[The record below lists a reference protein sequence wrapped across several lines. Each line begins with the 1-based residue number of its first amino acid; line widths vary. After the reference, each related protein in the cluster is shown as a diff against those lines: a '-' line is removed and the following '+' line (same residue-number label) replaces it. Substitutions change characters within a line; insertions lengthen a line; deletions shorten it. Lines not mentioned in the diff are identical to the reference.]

1 MREQCLFL
9 LKELVSQADEVAR
22 QRQNCAQQMEG
33 GPLWCRLPVTKVSEA
48 LKFCRSSTNSALAE
62 KKQSSTKKYT
72 ACDSHHSSADEPDLI
87 QDPANDIRLKEM
99 GASSSVL
106 PLYPSPPDS
115 FAEESTPPPVF
126 QGHKTMTV
134 DPSLPS
140 TPDDSSEDSPLGE
153 DAVLFTPT
161 SMKVPGS
168 HSVASVTSPLDT
180 VLRSLCMSP
189 CPKTPCSS
197 YSSLK
202 GNKHDPA
209 SSLLLV
215 EQKPQHP
222 STVTLPA
229 PQRFLFQLEPVHLI
243 KMSDGQKLFACDI
256 CSGVYQRS
264 FSLKRHFLRTHINHR
279 YLTERDISNCCI
291 IVSERFAKENPSGSS
306 VERKNFAVGT
316 DIDETQGSPDSV
328 TKNVNSDKCSTVN
341 SVVENDVIFP
351 NLYCCH
357 SCGICFDAK
366 DELRY
371 HLSTYKH
378 AAATSKEKT
387 ATKPISGS
395 QKARSKSLPNLKKGS
410 KVRDRSMSASSQELS
425 SLAQVPNA
433 RGQSMCESA
442 ILSPGHISKQITLS
456 PMSFV
461 VPDQSLVT
469 SSLPKSTASL
479 SSKSFVSGHSSKHLP
494 SSHTSKCDHSSESSN
509 PDCSVKHIPSNHSS
523 NSYMSNH
530 LLKPVL
536 SGHLSKPSSPGH
548 SSKPSSY
555 GHSSEFSL
563 SCSSTNPSSSGHSLK
578 QALQGHSS
586 NLAGSEFISSGVTKL
601 TVPDQLSG
609 PVISKQSPANIGYF
623 SKSLSNEKLLKSS
636 ERGQV
641 LCLYCD
647 KSFSTPTLHKRHV
660 SRTHPHVQPSLQN
673 KTPPHKCAYCIK
685 PGGTF
690 RELPLLVQ
698 HLLATHPDL
707 YHVCTT
713 CELRFDSKQALDHHQ
728 TLVHHGDCRWSSVCT
743 SVPLPPL
750 SKTLTSDVNIAGKS
764 SRSAPELRDG
774 SKGQTSSEG
783 GVDLLGSGGE
793 FLYTCSVCHQV
804 FNDYVA
810 MCRHHRQ
817 VHKGKRSL
825 NSVVQSVGSPAS
837 VLDNR
842 SQSPFVVP
850 EKGSKDQVQDQKDPE
865 GSVDE
870 QGTTSHVMSMKP
882 VNSNICRAS
891 ESEIETNAIKLSCE
905 RQGLETKDFVSETVK
920 EIHHI
925 TDLSK
930 TEPKD
935 EIVNVAKGRSEED
948 VNFTAFPS
956 ADAGEGMA
964 SFPEVPHCP
973 AQFPSFGS
981 NTDQVDVL
989 SSCADKCVSHCM
1001 DVSSI
1006 VSCTADK
1013 IGPHTN
1019 SCEFTVQTTE
1029 CSDEVSAYG
1038 GSHFAQKSGSNP
1050 QVFGTLD
1057 VKTTSDH
1064 VFNKQKYS
1072 CVLKTPLKPVF
1083 EDISDQSEDSVDL
1096 KKPETSVCVEPSSK
1110 ISLVDAAD
1118 HVKTVAVN
1126 KCVDLNLVVNHSLES
1141 EHSAAGKTPDCTV
1154 ESSEAPTAGTLW
1166 PFETCSE
1173 SSMADTS
1180 VSSHRASPVSTLNI
1194 SDPAEVKPNCFI
1206 PGISD
1211 PLGACSDILQLQTPE
1226 SVDGKSEMFT
1236 DVISDSEDNLSLT
1249 KNKNSAT
1256 ENNKFVTVVP
1266 EASEY
1271 GTESCQYS
1279 MEESFH
1285 SLVAETIDSTAKVHK
1300 FSFAETS
1307 SHAVE
1312 NSILPGEKSSDYRQI
1327 SCNSSSDETQ
1337 NFLEECSGAVLKKVL
1352 DPVDNNSKSSLGEI
1366 SDHAEPVI
1374 CDPNDSV
1381 KPSLAVILN
1390 PVESLG
1396 ESSLTETLET
1406 LEQAAC
1412 FPLTE
1417 RSDFT
1422 VGISEHLLDDDMD
1435 IVKGSDEQSSNP
1447 TDECDKSMLPD
1458 SLHSSEWP
1466 SKILLVDTSDS
1477 MEEES
1482 SELAE
1487 AAGAIRSG
1495 NPSLTEISDSLL
1507 SCSEQKFSETRNTD
1521 ESAVLSLDDVADDME
1536 SNSEPSLGETS
1547 NFTEE
1552 GTGSVEVISNKPH
1565 LSAESFEVSLTES
1578 IDSLEV
1584 NLKTELTETSYSL
1597 EENIQSPLIE
1607 SSEEIVEPLLIE
1619 TSVEQNYC
1627 HAVKGSLD
1635 SMEEES
1641 EHASAETTDLM
1652 EEISKSSLPDV
1663 VDLMEENSKSGNEIS
1678 DSVEE
1683 NSKSALPESSGSVE
1697 VSKSLDLMDEES
1709 KSISMESFNLVKENH
1724 KFEFTGSSGLLE
1736 KGSKSL
1742 LTDNLDSLK
1751 EDLKLVSAEIS
1762 DSLEENYKAALTEVC
1777 ESVRE
1782 SPQSLLSPSM
1792 YSIETGSK
1800 LLSHVRETDSVALP
1814 ETSDGVQ
1821 AKSKSA
1827 LSVTEGEDEGASSRT
1842 LRSNSAPLA
1851 KNFDPTEKND
1861 TIPLNQRLLLN
1872 KSEAVINDQSAGS
1885 GRVLRK
1891 NSAVSAAKPVEVVVN
1906 PNDQTKGDVN
1916 RAIRRSAAHK
1926 NDESSVDHEVT
1937 GDVESGVPKSRPKAA
1952 TAAVRRTRL
1961 RKFSRRVRGDQ
1972 VQEEQHLDP
1981 ETLFYCRIAGN
1992 IRENLLHHLDGKL
2005 EHEVTA
2011 KLQDSNNTSLSQP
2024 LTSVTTSHEEKHSH
2038 RHHHRTPW
2046 EKFNFPKKYDGRCRE
2061 GTVCLSSYIKD
2072 MSHLD
2077 ISTQLTMQQN
2087 LQRLSAAPA
2096 VSRSSVDVLAEI
2108 SKDDVIGFSRG
2119 LCLSAKVCADRRR
2132 SLRSAANRG
2141 RDVLPAAPGG
2151 AASTFTAR
2159 YKNYRFILSSPHNE
2173 VDQNCSIF

>member
-9 LKELVSQADEVAR
+9 LKELVSQADEVAQ
-22 QRQNCAQQMEG
+22 QRQNCPQQMEG

-62 KKQSSTKKYT
+62 NKQSSTKQYL

-87 QDPANDIRLKEM
+87 QDPANESRLKEM

-134 DPSLPS
+134 NPSLPS

-153 DAVLFTPT
+153 DSVLLFTPT
-161 SMKVPGS
+161 CMKVPRS
-168 HSVASVTSPLDT
+168 LSVASVTSPSDT
-180 VLRSLCMSP
+180 VLEPLCMSP

-197 YSSLK
+197 YSALK

-209 SSLLLV
+209 SSLLMV

-222 STVTLPA
+222 STITLPT

-306 VERKNFAVGT
+306 VERKNVAVGT
-316 DIDETQGSPDSV
+316 DIDETPGSPDSV
-328 TKNVNSDKCSTVN
+328 TKNLNSDKCSTVN
-341 SVVENDVIFP
+341 SIVENDVIFP

-357 SCGICFDAK
+357 SCSVCFDSK
-366 DELRY
+366 EELRC

-387 ATKPISGS
+387 ATKPISCS

-410 KVRDRSMSASSQELS
+410 KVRDRSKSASSQELS
-425 SLAQVPNA
+425 SLVQVPNA
-433 RGQSMCESA
+433 HGQSICESA
-442 ILSPGHISKQITLS
+442 IVSPGHISKQIMLS
-456 PMSFV
+456 QMSSFV
-461 VPDQSLVT
+461 VPDQSLVN
-469 SSLPKSTASL
+469 SGLPKSTASL

-494 SSHTSKCDHSSESSN
+494 SSHISKCDHSSESSN
-509 PDCSVKHIPSNHSS
+509 HDCSVKHIPSNH
-523 NSYMSNH
+523 
-530 LLKPVL
+530 LLKPL
-536 SGHLSKPSSPGH
+536 SSGHLSKPSSPGH
-548 SSKPSSY
+548 SSKSSSY
-555 GHSSEFSL
+555 GHSSKFSF
-563 SCSSTNPSSSGHSLK
+563 SCNSANPSSGRSLK
-578 QALQGHSS
+578 QALPSHSS
-586 NLAGSEFISSGVTKL
+586 NLARPELVSSGITKL

-609 PVISKQSPANIGYF
+609 PVISKQSSANIGHF
-623 SKSLSNEKLLKSS
+623 SKPLSNEKLLKSS

-660 SRTHPHVQPSLQN
+660 SRTHPHAQLSLQN
-673 KTPPHKCAYCIK
+673 KAPPHKCAYCIK

-728 TLVHHGDCRWSSVCT
+728 TLVHHGDGRWNSVCT
-743 SVPLPPL
+743 TMPLPPL
-750 SKTLTSDVNIAGKS
+750 SQTVTSDVNIAGKS
-764 SRSAPELRDG
+764 SQSAPESGDE

-825 NSVVQSVGSPAS
+825 NSAVQGAGSPAS

-842 SQSPFVVP
+842 SQSPCVVP
-850 EKGSKDQVQDQKDPE
+850 EKGSKDQVQDKKDPE
-865 GSVDE
+865 GNVDE
-870 QGTTSHVMSMKP
+870 QMATSDVMSKKP
-882 VNSNICRAS
+882 VNSKICRAPGS
-891 ESEIETNAIKLSCE
+891 EVETNASKLSCE
-905 RQGLETKDFVSETVK
+905 RQGLETKDFVSEMVK
-920 EIHHI
+920 EIHHT
-925 TDLSK
+925 TDLNK

-935 EIVNVAKGRSEED
+935 ELTNVAKGRSEED
-948 VNFTAFPS
+948 VDFTVFPS
-956 ADAGEGMA
+956 VDAGEGMA
-964 SFPEVPHCP
+964 SSPGVPQCT
-973 AQFPSFGS
+973 AQFPLFGS

-989 SSCADKCVSHCM
+989 SSCADKCVSRCL
-1001 DVSSI
+1001 DVSST

-1019 SCEFTVQTTE
+1019 SSEFTVQTTE
-1029 CSDEVSAYG
+1029 CSDEVSAYE
-1038 GSHFAQKSGSNP
+1038 GSDFDQNSGSNP
-1050 QVFGTLD
+1050 KVFGTLD

-1064 VFNKQKYS
+1064 VLNKQKYS
-1072 CVLKTPLKPVF
+1072 CVLKTPLKCVF

-1096 KKPETSVCVEPSSK
+1096 NKSETSMCVEPSSAV
-1110 ISLVDAAD
+1110 SLVGTAD
-1118 HVKTVAVN
+1118 HVKTMAVN
-1126 KCVDLNLVVNHSLES
+1126 KCVDLNLVLNHSLGS
-1141 EHSAAGKTPDCTV
+1141 ENSAAGKTSDCIV
-1154 ESSEAPTAGTLW
+1154 DSSEAPTAGMLW
-1166 PFETCSE
+1166 PFKTCSE
-1173 SSMADTS
+1173 SSLADTS
-1180 VSSHRASPVSTLNI
+1180 VPSLRASPVSTFTI
-1194 SDPAEVKPNCFI
+1194 SDPAEAKPNCSI

-1211 PLGACSDILQLQTPE
+1211 PLEACSDTLQLQTPV
-1226 SVDGKSEMFT
+1226 SVDEKTEMLT
-1236 DVISDSEDNLSLT
+1236 DVISDSEDNT
-1249 KNKNSAT
+1249 
-1256 ENNKFVTVVP
+1256 KFVTVVP

-1271 GTESCQYS
+1271 ATESCQYS

-1285 SLVAETIDSTAKVHK
+1285 SLVAETIDSVAEIHNK
-1300 FSFAETS
+1300 FSFTETS
-1307 SHAVE
+1307 GHVLE
-1312 NSILPGEKSSDYRQI
+1312 NSILPGETSELSSDCREI
-1327 SCNSSSDETQ
+1327 SCNSPSDETQ
-1337 NFLEECSGAVLKKVL
+1337 NILEECSDAVLKKVSDSL
-1352 DPVDNNSKSSLGEI
+1352 DDNSESSVGEI
-1366 SDHAEPVI
+1366 SDHAAPVI

-1390 PVESLG
+1390 PVESLD
-1396 ESSLTETLET
+1396 ESSLTEPLET
-1406 LEQAAC
+1406 LEQAAS
-1412 FPLTE
+1412 FPLSE

-1422 VGISEHLLDDDMD
+1422 VG
-1435 IVKGSDEQSSNP
+1435 SDKQSSNP
-1447 TDECDKSMLPD
+1447 TEECDKSMLPD
-1458 SLHSSEWP
+1458 SLHSTEWP
-1466 SKILLVDTSDS
+1466 TKISLVDTSDS

-1482 SELAE
+1482 SELSLAE
-1487 AAGAIRSG
+1487 TAGAIRSDD
-1495 NPSLTEISDSLL
+1495 PSLTEISDSLL
-1507 SCSEQKFSETRNTD
+1507 SCSEQKFSENRNTD
-1521 ESAVLSLDDVADDME
+1521 ESTVLSLGDVADDME
-1536 SNSEPSLGETS
+1536 SNSEPSLGEALNVTQ
-1547 NFTEE
+1547 E
-1552 GTGSVEVISNKPH
+1552 GTGSGEVVSNKPH
-1565 LSAESFEVSLTES
+1565 SPAESFKVSLTES
-1578 IDSLEV
+1578 VDSLEG
-1584 NLKTELTETSYSL
+1584 NLKTELNETSYSL
-1597 EENIQSPLIE
+1597 EEDFHSPLIE

-1619 TSVEQNYC
+1619 TSVEQKYF
-1627 HAVKGSLD
+1627 HSEKGSLD
-1635 SMEEES
+1635 SMEEDS
-1641 EHASAETTDLM
+1641 EHASAENTDLV
-1652 EEISKSSLPDV
+1652 EEIPKSSSPEIVGLV
-1663 VDLMEENSKSGNEIS
+1663 EENSKSGKEIS
-1678 DSVEE
+1678 DPLEE

-1697 VSKSLDLMDEES
+1697 VPEPLDSVDEES
-1709 KSISMESFNLVKENH
+1709 KSVSMESFDSVKENR
-1724 KFEFTGSSGLLE
+1724 KCELTGSSGLLE
-1736 KGSKSL
+1736 KDSESL

-1751 EDLKLVSAEIS
+1751 EDLKLVSTGVS
-1762 DSLEENYKAALTEVC
+1762 DSLEENYKAALTEAC

-1782 SPQSLLSPSM
+1782 SPQSLLPPSM
-1792 YSIETGSK
+1792 YSLETGSK
-1800 LLSHVRETDSVALP
+1800 LLSHVRERDSVVLP
-1814 ETSDGVQ
+1814 ETSVGVQ

-1827 LSVTEGEDEGASSRT
+1827 LSVTRGEGEGVSSRT
-1842 LRSNSAPLA
+1842 LRSSSALVT
-1851 KNFDPTEKND
+1851 KTSDPTEEND

-1872 KSEAVINDQSAGS
+1872 KNEAVINDQAAGS
-1885 GRVLRK
+1885 GRLLRK
-1891 NSAVSAAKPVEVVVN
+1891 SSVVSAAKPVEVALN
-1906 PNDQTKGDVN
+1906 LNDQTKGDGN
-1916 RAIRRSAAHK
+1916 RAIRRSAVHK
-1926 NDESSVDHEVT
+1926 NDESSVEQEVT
-1937 GDVESGVPKSRPKAA
+1937 GDVESGVPKSRPKAN

-1961 RKFSRRVRGDQ
+1961 RKFSRRVKGDL

-1981 ETLFYCRIAGN
+1981 ETLFYCQIAGN
-1992 IRENLLHHLDGKL
+1992 IQENLLHHLDGKL
-2005 EHEVTA
+2005 EHEVA
-2011 KLQDSNNTSLSQP
+2011 EKSQDLGNTSLSKP
-2024 LTSVTTSHEEKHSH
+2024 LTSVTTSHEEKHRH

-2061 GTVCLSSYIKD
+2061 GTVCLASYIKD

-2087 LQRLSAAPA
+2087 LKRLSGAPA
-2096 VSRSSVDVLAEI
+2096 VSRSSVDVSAEI
-2108 SKDDVIGFSRG
+2108 SKDDIIGFSRG

-2141 RDVLPAAPGG
+2141 RDVLLTAPGG

-2159 YKNYRFILSSPHNE
+2159 YKTYRFILSSTHNE
-2173 VDQNCSIF
+2173 TDQNCSIF

>member
-1 MREQCLFL
+1 MDAADESQSCDGYDSVREQCLFL
-9 LKELVSQADEVAR
+9 LKELVSQADEVAQ
-22 QRQNCAQQMEG
+22 QRQNCPRQMEG

-62 KKQSSTKKYT
+62 NKQSSTKQYT

-87 QDPANDIRLKEM
+87 QDPANESRLKEM
-99 GASSSVL
+99 GASSSIL

-153 DAVLFTPT
+153 DSILLFTPT
-161 SMKVPGS
+161 CMKVPGS
-168 HSVASVTSPLDT
+168 LSVASVTSPSDT
-180 VLRSLCMSP
+180 VLEPLCMSP

-202 GNKHDPA
+202 GNRHDPA
-209 SSLLLV
+209 SSLLMV
-215 EQKPQHP
+215 KQTPQHP
-222 STVTLPA
+222 STITLPA

-306 VERKNFAVGT
+306 VERKNVAVGT
-316 DIDETQGSPDSV
+316 DIDETQGSPDNV
-328 TKNVNSDKCSTVN
+328 TKNLNSDKCSTVN
-341 SVVENDVIFP
+341 SIVENDVIFP

-357 SCGICFDAK
+357 SCSVCFDSK
-366 DELRY
+366 EEIRC

-387 ATKPISGS
+387 ATKPISCS

-433 RGQSMCESA
+433 HGQSMCESA
-442 ILSPGHISKQITLS
+442 VLSPDHISKQITLS
-456 PMSFV
+456 QMSSFV
-461 VPDQSLVT
+461 LPDQSLVN
-469 SSLPKSTASL
+469 SGLPKSTAIL

-494 SSHTSKCDHSSESSN
+494 SSHISKHDHSSESSN
-509 PDCSVKHIPSNHSS
+509 PDRSVKHIPSNH
-523 NSYMSNH
+523 
-530 LLKPVL
+530 LLKPIS

-548 SSKPSSY
+548 SSKSSSY
-555 GHSSEFSL
+555 GHSSKFSL
-563 SCSSTNPSSSGHSLK
+563 SCNSTNPSSGHSIK
-578 QALQGHSS
+578 QTLPSHSS
-586 NLAGSEFISSGVTKL
+586 NLARPEFISSNITKP

-609 PVISKQSPANIGYF
+609 PVISKQSSANIGHF
-623 SKSLSNEKLLKSS
+623 SKPLSNEKLLKSS

-660 SRTHPHVQPSLQN
+660 SRTHPHAQPSLQN

-728 TLVHHGDCRWSSVCT
+728 TLVHHGEHRWNSVCT
-743 SVPLPPL
+743 TMPLPPL
-750 SKTLTSDVNIAGKS
+750 SQTLTSDVNIAGKS
-764 SRSAPELRDG
+764 SQTAPELRDE

-825 NSVVQSVGSPAS
+825 NSAVQGVGSPAS

-842 SQSPFVVP
+842 SQSPCVVP
-850 EKGSKDQVQDQKDPE
+850 EKGSEDQVQDKKDPE
-865 GSVDE
+865 GKVDQ
-870 QGTTSHVMSMKP
+870 QGTTSDVMSMKP
-882 VNSNICRAS
+882 VNSKICRAS
-891 ESEIETNAIKLSCE
+891 ESEIETNASKLSCE
-905 RQGLETKDFVSETVK
+905 RQDLEAKDFVSETVK
-920 EIHHI
+920 EIHHT
-925 TDLSK
+925 TDLNK

-935 EIVNVAKGRSEED
+935 EITYVAKGRSEED
-948 VNFTAFPS
+948 VDFTAVPS
-956 ADAGEGMA
+956 IDAGGGMA
-964 SFPEVPHCP
+964 SSPGVPHCTAP
-973 AQFPSFGS
+973 FPLFGS

-989 SSCADKCVSHCM
+989 SSCADECVSHCLN
-1001 DVSSI
+1001 VSSI

-1013 IGPHTN
+1013 IGPRTN
-1019 SCEFTVQTTE
+1019 SSEFTVQTTE
-1029 CSDEVSAYG
+1029 CSDKVSAYE
-1038 GSHFAQKSGSNP
+1038 GSDFAQKSGSNP
-1050 QVFGTLD
+1050 KVFGTLD

-1064 VFNKQKYS
+1064 VLNKQKYS
-1072 CVLKTPLKPVF
+1072 CVLKTPLKSVF

-1096 KKPETSVCVEPSSK
+1096 NKSATSMCVEPSSE
-1110 ISLVDAAD
+1110 ISLGGAAD
-1118 HVKTVAVN
+1118 HVKTMAVN
-1126 KCVDLNLVVNHSLES
+1126 KCVDLNLVLNHSLGS
-1141 EHSAAGKTPDCTV
+1141 ENSAAGKISDCIV
-1154 ESSEAPTAGTLW
+1154 ESPEAPRAGTLW
-1166 PFETCSE
+1166 PFKTCSE
-1173 SSMADTS
+1173 SSLADTS
-1180 VSSHRASPVSTLNI
+1180 VSSHRASPVSTFTI
-1194 SDPAEVKPNCFI
+1194 SNPAEAKPNCSI

-1211 PLGACSDILQLQTPE
+1211 PLEACSDTLQLQTSV
-1226 SVDGKSEMFT
+1226 SVDEKSEMLT
-1236 DVISDSEDNLSLT
+1236 DVISDSEDNT
-1249 KNKNSAT
+1249 
-1256 ENNKFVTVVP
+1256 KFVTVVP

-1271 GTESCQYS
+1271 ATESCQYS
-1279 MEESFH
+1279 MEESSH
-1285 SLVAETIDSTAKVHK
+1285 SLVAETIDSVAKICK
-1300 FSFAETS
+1300 FSFTETS
-1307 SHAVE
+1307 GHVVE
-1312 NSILPGEKSSDYRQI
+1312 NSILPGETSELSSDCREI
-1327 SCNSSSDETQ
+1327 SCNSPSDETQ
-1337 NFLEECSGAVLKKVL
+1337 NILEECSNAVLKKVS
-1352 DPVDNNSKSSLGEI
+1352 DSSDDNSESSLCEI
-1366 SDHAEPVI
+1366 LDHAAPVI
-1374 CDPNDSV
+1374 CDPDDSM

-1390 PVESLG
+1390 PVEPVG

-1406 LEQAAC
+1406 LKQAVS
-1412 FPLTE
+1412 FPLPE

-1422 VGISEHLLDDDMD
+1422 VG
-1435 IVKGSDEQSSNP
+1435 SDKHSLNP
-1447 TDECDKSMLPD
+1447 TEECDKSMLPD
-1458 SLHSSEWP
+1458 SLHSTEWP
-1466 SKILLVDTSDS
+1466 SKISLVDMSDS

-1482 SELAE
+1482 SELSLAE
-1487 AAGAIRSG
+1487 TVGAIRSDD
-1495 NPSLTEISDSLL
+1495 PSLTEISDSLL
-1507 SCSEQKFSETRNTD
+1507 SCSEEKFSEKRNTD
-1521 ESAVLSLDDVADDME
+1521 ESTVLSLDDVGDDVE

-1547 NFTEE
+1547 NFTQE
-1552 GTGSVEVISNKPH
+1552 GTGSVEVVSSKPH
-1565 LSAESFEVSLTES
+1565 SSAENFKVSLTEN
-1578 IDSLEV
+1578 IDLLEG

-1597 EENIQSPLIE
+1597 EENFQSPLIE

-1619 TSVEQNYC
+1619 TSVGQNYS
-1627 HAVKGSLD
+1627 HAEKGSLD
-1635 SMEEES
+1635 SMEEDS
-1641 EHASAETTDLM
+1641 ERASSETTDLM
-1652 EEISKSSLPDV
+1652 EEIPKSSSPEIV
-1663 VDLMEENSKSGNEIS
+1663 ELMEENSKSGKEIS
-1678 DSVEE
+1678 DSLEE
-1683 NSKSALPESSGSVE
+1683 NSKSALPEGSGSVE
-1697 VSKSLDLMDEES
+1697 VPESLDSMDEES
-1709 KSISMESFNLVKENH
+1709 KSLSMESCDSVKENH
-1724 KFEFTGSSGLLE
+1724 KCELTGSSGLLE
-1736 KGSKSL
+1736 KDSKSL

-1751 EDLKLVSAEIS
+1751 EDHKLVSAEVS

-1800 LLSHVRETDSVALP
+1800 RLSQGRETDSVALP
-1814 ETSDGVQ
+1814 ETAVGVQ

-1827 LSVTEGEDEGASSRT
+1827 LPVTQGEGEGVSSRT
-1842 LRSNSAPLA
+1842 LRSSSALLT
-1851 KNFDPTEKND
+1851 KTFDPTEEND

-1872 KSEAVINDQSAGS
+1872 KSEAVINDQAAGS
-1885 GRVLRK
+1885 GRLLRK
-1891 NSAVSAAKPVEVVVN
+1891 SSIVSAAKPVEVALN
-1906 PNDQTKGDVN
+1906 LNDQTKGDGN
-1916 RAIRRSAAHK
+1916 RTIRRSGVHK
-1926 NDESSVDHEVT
+1926 NDESSVDQEVT
-1937 GDVESGVPKSRPKAA
+1937 GDVESGVPKSRPKAG
-1952 TAAVRRTRL
+1952 TAAVRRAGL
-1961 RKFSRRVRGDQ
+1961 RKFSRRVKGDL
-1972 VQEEQHLDP
+1972 VQEEKHLDP
-1981 ETLFYCRIAGN
+1981 ETLFYCQIAGN
-1992 IRENLLHHLDGKL
+1992 IQENLLHHLDGKL
-2005 EHEVTA
+2005 EHEVA
-2011 KLQDSNNTSLSQP
+2011 EKSQDLSNTSLSKP

-2061 GTVCLSSYIKD
+2061 GTVCLASYIKD

-2096 VSRSSVDVLAEI
+2096 VSRSSVDVSSEI
-2108 SKDDVIGFSRG
+2108 SKDDLIGFSRG

-2141 RDVLPAAPGG
+2141 RDVLLAAPGG

-2159 YKNYRFILSSPHNE
+2159 YENYRFILSSTHNE
-2173 VDQNCSIF
+2173 LDQNCSLF

>member
-1 MREQCLFL
+1 MPDAADENQSCDGYDSVREQCLFL
-9 LKELVSQADEVAR
+9 LKELVSQADEVAQ
-22 QRQNCAQQMEG
+22 QRQNCPQQMEG

-62 KKQSSTKKYT
+62 NKQSSTKQYL

-87 QDPANDIRLKEM
+87 QDPANESRLKEM

-153 DAVLFTPT
+153 DSVLLFTPIC
-161 SMKVPGS
+161 MKVPGS
-168 HSVASVTSPLDT
+168 LSVPSVTSPSDT
-180 VLRSLCMSP
+180 VLEPLCMSP
-189 CPKTPCSS
+189 CRKTPCSS
-197 YSSLK
+197 FSSLK
-202 GNKHDPA
+202 DNKHDTA
-209 SSLLLV
+209 SSLLMV
-215 EQKPQHP
+215 KHKPQHL
-222 STVTLPA
+222 STIALPT

-291 IVSERFAKENPSGSS
+291 IVSERYAKENPSGSS
-306 VERKNFAVGT
+306 MERKNVAVGT
-316 DIDETQGSPDSV
+316 DIDETPGSPDSV
-328 TKNVNSDKCSTVN
+328 TKNLNSDNCSTVN
-341 SVVENDVIFP
+341 SIVENDVIFP

-357 SCGICFDAK
+357 SCSVCFDSK
-366 DELRY
+366 EKLRC

-387 ATKPISGS
+387 ATKPISCS

-410 KVRDRSMSASSQELS
+410 KVRDRSKSASSQELS

-433 RGQSMCESA
+433 HGQLICESA
-442 ILSPGHISKQITLS
+442 ILPPGHISKQITLS
-456 PMSFV
+456 QMSSFV
-461 VPDQSLVT
+461 VPDHSLVN
-469 SSLPKSTASL
+469 SGLPKSTASL
-479 SSKSFVSGHSSKHLP
+479 SSKYFVSGHSSKHLP
-494 SSHTSKCDHSSESSN
+494 SSHISKCDHSSESSN
-509 PDCSVKHIPSNHSS
+509 HDCSVKHITSN
-523 NSYMSNH
+523 N
-530 LLKPVL
+530 LLKPL
-536 SGHLSKPSSPGH
+536 SSGHLSKPSSPGH
-548 SSKPSSY
+548 SSKSSSY
-555 GHSSEFSL
+555 GHSSKFSF
-563 SCSSTNPSSSGHSLK
+563 SCNSTNPSSGHSLK
-578 QALQGHSS
+578 QALPSHSS
-586 NLAGSEFISSGVTKL
+586 NLARPEFISSGITKL

-609 PVISKQSPANIGYF
+609 PVISKQSSANNGHF
-623 SKSLSNEKLLKSS
+623 SKPVSNEKLLKSS

-660 SRTHPHVQPSLQN
+660 SRTHPHAQLSLQN

-728 TLVHHGDCRWSSVCT
+728 TLVHHGDCRWNSVCT
-743 SVPLPPL
+743 AMPLPPL
-750 SKTLTSDVNIAGKS
+750 SQTLTSDVNIAGKS
-764 SRSAPELRDG
+764 SQSAPELGDE
-774 SKGQTSSEG
+774 SKGLTSSEG

-825 NSVVQSVGSPAS
+825 NSAVQGAGSPAS

-842 SQSPFVVP
+842 SQSPCVVP
-850 EKGSKDQVQDQKDPE
+850 EKGSKDQVRDKKDPE
-865 GSVDE
+865 GNVDE
-870 QGTTSHVMSMKP
+870 QGATSDVMNTKP
-882 VNSNICRAS
+882 VNSKICRAS
-891 ESEIETNAIKLSCE
+891 ESEVEINAGKLSCE

-920 EIHHI
+920 EIHH
-925 TDLSK
+925 TTELNK

-935 EIVNVAKGRSEED
+935 ELTNVAKGRPEED
-948 VNFTAFPS
+948 VDFTAFPS
-956 ADAGEGMA
+956 NDAGEGMA
-964 SFPEVPHCP
+964 NSPGVPHCT
-973 AQFPSFGS
+973 AQFPLFGS
-981 NTDQVDVL
+981 NTDHVDVL
-989 SSCADKCVSHCM
+989 SSCADKCVSRSL
-1001 DVSSI
+1001 DVSST

-1019 SCEFTVQTTE
+1019 SSEFTVQTTE
-1029 CSDEVSAYG
+1029 CSDEVSAYE
-1038 GSHFAQKSGSNP
+1038 GSDFAQKSGSNP
-1050 QVFGTLD
+1050 KVFGTLD
-1057 VKTTSDH
+1057 VKTTGDH
-1064 VFNKQKYS
+1064 VLNKQKYS
-1072 CVLKTPLKPVF
+1072 CVLKTPLKSVF

-1096 KKPETSVCVEPSSK
+1096 NKSETSMCVEPSSTV
-1110 ISLVDAAD
+1110 SLVDTAD

-1126 KCVDLNLVVNHSLES
+1126 KCVDLNLVLNHSLGS
-1141 EHSAAGKTPDCTV
+1141 ENSAGKTSDCIV
-1154 ESSEAPTAGTLW
+1154 DISEAPSAGALW
-1166 PFETCSE
+1166 PFKTCSE
-1173 SSMADTS
+1173 SSLADTS
-1180 VSSHRASPVSTLNI
+1180 VSSLRASPVSTFTI
-1194 SDPAEVKPNCFI
+1194 SDPAEAKSNCSI

-1211 PLGACSDILQLQTPE
+1211 PLEACSDALQLQTPV
-1226 SVDGKSEMFT
+1226 SVDEKTEMLT
-1236 DVISDSEDNLSLT
+1236 GVISDSEDNT
-1249 KNKNSAT
+1249 
-1256 ENNKFVTVVP
+1256 KFVTVVP

-1271 GTESCQYS
+1271 ATESCQYS
-1279 MEESFH
+1279 TEESFH
-1285 SLVAETIDSTAKVHK
+1285 SLVAETIDSVEKIHNK
-1300 FSFAETS
+1300 FSFTETS
-1307 SHAVE
+1307 DHVLE
-1312 NSILPGEKSSDYRQI
+1312 NSILPGETSELSSDCREI
-1327 SCNSSSDETQ
+1327 SCNSPSDETQ
-1337 NFLEECSGAVLKKVL
+1337 NILEECSDAVLKKVSDSL
-1352 DPVDNNSKSSLGEI
+1352 DDNSDSSLGEI
-1366 SDHAEPVI
+1366 SDHAAPVI

-1396 ESSLTETLET
+1396 ESSLTETIET
-1406 LEQAAC
+1406 LEQAAS

-1422 VGISEHLLDDDMD
+1422 VG
-1435 IVKGSDEQSSNP
+1435 SDKQSSNP
-1447 TDECDKSMLPD
+1447 TEECDKSVLPD
-1458 SLHSSEWP
+1458 SLHSTEWP
-1466 SKILLVDTSDS
+1466 SKISLVDTSDS

-1482 SELAE
+1482 SELSLAE
-1487 AAGAIRSG
+1487 TAGAIRSDDA
-1495 NPSLTEISDSLL
+1495 SLTEISDSLL
-1507 SCSEQKFSETRNTD
+1507 SCSEQKFSEKRNTD
-1521 ESAVLSLDDVADDME
+1521 ESTVLSLGDVADDMD

-1547 NFTEE
+1547 NFTQE
-1552 GTGSVEVISNKPH
+1552 GTGSMEIVSDKPH
-1565 LSAESFEVSLTES
+1565 SSAENFKVSLTES
-1578 IDSLEV
+1578 IDSLEG
-1584 NLKTELTETSYSL
+1584 NLKTELNETSYSL
-1597 EENIQSPLIE
+1597 EEEFQSPSIE
-1607 SSEEIVEPLLIE
+1607 SSDEIVEPLLIE
-1619 TSVEQNYC
+1619 TSVEQNC
-1627 HAVKGSLD
+1627 FHAEKGSLD
-1635 SMEEES
+1635 SMEEDS
-1641 EHASAETTDLM
+1641 EHASPETTNLM
-1652 EEISKSSLPDV
+1652 EEIPKSSSPEI
-1663 VDLMEENSKSGNEIS
+1663 VDLMEENSKSGKEIS
-1678 DSVEE
+1678 DSLEE

-1697 VSKSLDLMDEES
+1697 VPESLDSVDEES
-1709 KSISMESFNLVKENH
+1709 KSISMESFNSVKENC
-1724 KFEFTGSSGLLE
+1724 KCELTGSSGLLE
-1736 KGSKSL
+1736 KDSESL

-1751 EDLKLVSAEIS
+1751 EDLKVVSTEVS

-1782 SPQSLLSPSM
+1782 SPQSLLPPSM
-1792 YSIETGSK
+1792 CSIETGSK
-1800 LLSHVRETDSVALP
+1800 LLSHVRETDSVAVP
-1814 ETSDGVQ
+1814 ETRVAVQ

-1827 LSVTEGEDEGASSRT
+1827 LSVTRGEGEGVSSRT
-1842 LRSNSAPLA
+1842 LRSSSALLT
-1851 KNFDPTEKND
+1851 KTFDPTEEND

-1872 KSEAVINDQSAGS
+1872 KSEAVINDQTAGS
-1885 GRVLRK
+1885 GRLLRK
-1891 NSAVSAAKPVEVVVN
+1891 STVVSAAKPVEVVLN
-1906 PNDQTKGDVN
+1906 LNDQTKGDGN
-1916 RAIRRSAAHK
+1916 RAIRRTAVHK
-1926 NDESSVDHEVT
+1926 NDESSVDQEVN
-1937 GDVESGVPKSRPKAA
+1937 GDVESGVSKSRPKAG

-1961 RKFSRRVRGDQ
+1961 RKFSRRVKGDL

-1981 ETLFYCRIAGN
+1981 ETLFYCQIAGN
-1992 IRENLLHHLDGKL
+1992 IQENLLHHLDGKL
-2005 EHEVTA
+2005 EHEVA
-2011 KLQDSNNTSLSQP
+2011 EKSQNFSNTSLSQP

-2061 GTVCLSSYIKD
+2061 GTVCLASYIKD

-2087 LQRLSAAPA
+2087 LKRLSAAPA
-2096 VSRSSVDVLAEI
+2096 VSRSSVDVSAEI
-2108 SKDDVIGFSRG
+2108 SKDDIIGFSRG
-2119 LCLSAKVCADRRR
+2119 LCLGAKVCADRRR

-2159 YKNYRFILSSPHNE
+2159 YKIYRFILSSTHNE
-2173 VDQNCSIF
+2173 IDQNCSIF

>member
-1 MREQCLFL
+1 MPDAADENQSCDGFDSMREQCLFL
-9 LKELVSQADEVAR
+9 LKELVSQADEVAK
-22 QRQNCAQQMEG
+22 QRQNCPQQMEG

-62 KKQSSTKKYT
+62 NKQSSTKQYT
-72 ACDSHHSSADEPDLI
+72 ACDSHHSPADEPDLI
-87 QDPANDIRLKEM
+87 QDPANESRLKEM

-153 DAVLFTPT
+153 DSVLLFAPT
-161 SMKVPGS
+161 CMKVPGS
-168 HSVASVTSPLDT
+168 LSVASVTSPSDT
-180 VLRSLCMSP
+180 VLEPLCMSP

-202 GNKHDPA
+202 GNNHDPA
-209 SSLLLV
+209 SSLLMV
-215 EQKPQHP
+215 EQTPQHP
-222 STVTLPA
+222 STITLPA

-306 VERKNFAVGT
+306 VERKNVAVGT
-316 DIDETQGSPDSV
+316 DIDETQGSPDDV
-328 TKNVNSDKCSTVN
+328 TKNLNSDKCSTVN
-341 SVVENDVIFP
+341 SIVENDVIFP

-357 SCGICFDAK
+357 SCSVCFDSK
-366 DELRY
+366 EELRC

-387 ATKPISGS
+387 ATKPISCS

-433 RGQSMCESA
+433 HGQSMCESA
-442 ILSPGHISKQITLS
+442 ILSPGHISKQIMLS
-456 PMSFV
+456 QMSSFV
-461 VPDQSLVT
+461 VPDQSLVNYG
-469 SSLPKSTASL
+469 LPKSTASL
-479 SSKSFVSGHSSKHLP
+479 SSKSFVSDHSSKHQP
-494 SSHTSKCDHSSESSN
+494 SSHISKCDHSSESSN
-509 PDCSVKHIPSNHSS
+509 PDRSVKHVP
-523 NSYMSNH
+523 SNH
-530 LLKPVL
+530 LLKPIS

-548 SSKPSSY
+548 SSKSSSY
-555 GHSSEFSL
+555 GHSSKFSF
-563 SCSSTNPSSSGHSLK
+563 SCNSTNPSSGHSIK
-578 QALQGHSS
+578 QALPSHSS
-586 NLAGSEFISSGVTKL
+586 NLARPEFISSGITKL

-609 PVISKQSPANIGYF
+609 PMISKQSSANIGHL
-623 SKSLSNEKLLKSS
+623 SKPLSNEKLLKSS

-660 SRTHPHVQPSLQN
+660 SRSHPHAQPSLQN

-728 TLVHHGDCRWSSVCT
+728 TLVHRGDCRRNSVCT
-743 SVPLPPL
+743 TMPLPPL
-750 SKTLTSDVNIAGKS
+750 SQTLTSDVNIAGKS
-764 SRSAPELRDG
+764 SQSAPELGDE
-774 SKGQTSSEG
+774 SKGQTSSKG

-817 VHKGKRSL
+817 VHKGKRSV
-825 NSVVQSVGSPAS
+825 NSAVQGVGSPAS

-842 SQSPFVVP
+842 SQSPCVVP
-850 EKGSKDQVQDQKDPE
+850 EKGSKDQVQDKKDPE
-865 GSVDE
+865 GNVDE
-870 QGTTSHVMSMKP
+870 QVATSDVMSTKP
-882 VNSNICRAS
+882 VNSKICRAS
-891 ESEIETNAIKLSCE
+891 ESEIERNASKLSCE
-905 RQGLETKDFVSETVK
+905 RQGLETKDFISETVK
-920 EIHHI
+920 EIHHT
-925 TDLSK
+925 TDLNK
-930 TEPKD
+930 TKPKD
-935 EIVNVAKGRSEED
+935 EIANVAKGRSEED
-948 VNFTAFPS
+948 VDFTAVPS
-956 ADAGEGMA
+956 IVAGGGMA
-964 SFPEVPHCP
+964 SSPGVPHCT
-973 AQFPSFGS
+973 AQFPLFGS

-989 SSCADKCVSHCM
+989 SSGADKCVSRCL

-1013 IGPHTN
+1013 IGPRTN
-1019 SCEFTVQTTE
+1019 SSEFTVQTTE
-1029 CSDEVSAYG
+1029 CSDEVFPCE
-1038 GSHFAQKSGSNP
+1038 GSDFAQESGSNP
-1050 QVFGTLD
+1050 KVFGTLD

-1064 VFNKQKYS
+1064 VLNKQKYS
-1072 CVLKTPLKPVF
+1072 CVLKNPLKSVF

-1096 KKPETSVCVEPSSK
+1096 NRSETSMCVEPSSK
-1110 ISLVDAAD
+1110 ISLGGAAD
-1118 HVKTVAVN
+1118 RVKTMAVN
-1126 KCVDLNLVVNHSLES
+1126 KCVDLNLVLNHSLGS
-1141 EHSAAGKTPDCTV
+1141 ENSAAGKTSDCIV
-1154 ESSEAPTAGTLW
+1154 DSSEAPTAGTLW
-1166 PFETCSE
+1166 PFKTCSE
-1173 SSMADTS
+1173 SSLADTS
-1180 VSSHRASPVSTLNI
+1180 VSSYRTSPGSTFTI
-1194 SDPAEVKPNCFI
+1194 SDPAEAKPNCSI
-1206 PGISD
+1206 PGISGS
-1211 PLGACSDILQLQTPE
+1211 LEACSDTLRLQTPVC
-1226 SVDGKSEMFT
+1226 VDEKSEMLT
-1236 DVISDSEDNLSLT
+1236 DVISDSEDNT
-1249 KNKNSAT
+1249 
-1256 ENNKFVTVVP
+1256 KFVTVVP

-1271 GTESCQYS
+1271 ATESCQYS
-1279 MEESFH
+1279 MEESAH
-1285 SLVAETIDSTAKVHK
+1285 SLVAETIDSVAKIRK
-1300 FSFAETS
+1300 FSFTETS
-1307 SHAVE
+1307 GHVLE
-1312 NSILPGEKSSDYRQI
+1312 NSILPGETSELSSDCREI
-1327 SCNSSSDETQ
+1327 SCNSPSDETQ
-1337 NFLEECSGAVLKKVL
+1337 NILEECSDAVLKKVS
-1352 DPVDNNSKSSLGEI
+1352 DSSDDNSESSLGEI
-1366 SDHAEPVI
+1366 SDHGAPVI

-1406 LEQAAC
+1406 LEQAAS

-1417 RSDFT
+1417 CSDFT
-1422 VGISEHLLDDDMD
+1422 VG
-1435 IVKGSDEQSSNP
+1435 SDKQSSNP
-1447 TDECDKSMLPD
+1447 TEECDKSMLPD
-1458 SLHSSEWP
+1458 SLHSTEWP
-1466 SKILLVDTSDS
+1466 SKISLVDTSDS

-1482 SELAE
+1482 SELSLAE
-1487 AAGAIRSG
+1487 TADAVRSDD
-1495 NPSLTEISDSLL
+1495 PSLTEISDSLL
-1507 SCSEQKFSETRNTD
+1507 SCSEPKFSEKRNTD
-1521 ESAVLSLDDVADDME
+1521 ESTLLSLDDVADDME
-1536 SNSEPSLGETS
+1536 SNSEPSLGEAS
-1547 NFTEE
+1547 NFTQQ
-1552 GTGSVEVISNKPH
+1552 GTVLMEVVSSKPNS
-1565 LSAESFEVSLTES
+1565 SAESFKVSLTEN
-1578 IDSLEV
+1578 IDLLEG

-1597 EENIQSPLIE
+1597 EENFQSPLIE

-1619 TSVEQNYC
+1619 TSVGQNYSY
-1627 HAVKGSLD
+1627 AEKGSLD
-1635 SMEEES
+1635 SIEEDS
-1641 EHASAETTDLM
+1641 ECALAETTDLM
-1652 EEISKSSLPDV
+1652 EEIPKSSSPEI
-1663 VDLMEENSKSGNEIS
+1663 VDLVEENSKSGNEIS
-1678 DSVEE
+1678 DSLEE

-1697 VSKSLDLMDEES
+1697 VTESLDSVDEES
-1709 KSISMESFNLVKENH
+1709 KSMPVESFDSVKEDR
-1724 KFEFTGSSGLLE
+1724 KCELTGSSGLLE
-1736 KGSKSL
+1736 KDSKSL

-1751 EDLKLVSAEIS
+1751 EDLKLVSTEVS
-1762 DSLEENYKAALTEVC
+1762 DSLEENYKAALTEVS
-1777 ESVRE
+1777 ESVGE
-1782 SPQSLLSPSM
+1782 SPQSVLSPSM

-1800 LLSHVRETDSVALP
+1800 LLSQVRETASVVLP
-1814 ETSDGVQ
+1814 ETAVGVQ

-1827 LSVTEGEDEGASSRT
+1827 LPVTQGEGEGVSSRT
-1842 LRSNSAPLA
+1842 LRSSSALLT
-1851 KNFDPTEKND
+1851 KTFDPTEEND
-1861 TIPLNQRLLLN
+1861 TIPLNKRLLLN
-1872 KSEAVINDQSAGS
+1872 KSEAVINDQAAGS
-1885 GRVLRK
+1885 GRLLRK
-1891 NSAVSAAKPVEVVVN
+1891 SSAVSAAKSVEVALN
-1906 PNDQTKGDVN
+1906 LNDQTKGDGN
-1916 RAIRRSAAHK
+1916 RAIRRSAVHK
-1926 NDESSVDHEVT
+1926 NDESSVDQEVT
-1937 GDVESGVPKSRPKAA
+1937 GDVESGVPKSRPKAG

-1961 RKFSRRVRGDQ
+1961 RKFSRRVKGDL

-1981 ETLFYCRIAGN
+1981 ETLFYCQIAGN
-1992 IRENLLHHLDGKL
+1992 IQENLLHHLDGKL
-2005 EHEVTA
+2005 EHEVA
-2011 KLQDSNNTSLSQP
+2011 EKSQDLSNTSLSQP

-2061 GTVCLSSYIKD
+2061 GTVCLASYIKD

-2087 LQRLSAAPA
+2087 LKRLSAAPA
-2096 VSRSSVDVLAEI
+2096 VSRSQVDVSSEI
-2108 SKDDVIGFSRG
+2108 SKDDIIGFSRG

-2141 RDVLPAAPGG
+2141 REVLLAAPGG

-2159 YKNYRFILSSPHNE
+2159 YKITDLLYLPH
-2173 VDQNCSIF
+2173 IMK